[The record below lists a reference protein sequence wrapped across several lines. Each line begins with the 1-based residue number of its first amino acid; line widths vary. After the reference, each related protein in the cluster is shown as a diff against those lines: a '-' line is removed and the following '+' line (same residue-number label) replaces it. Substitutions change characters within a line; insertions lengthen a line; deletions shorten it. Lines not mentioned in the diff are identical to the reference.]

1 MKRLGGTRAFAAVM
15 SRLLPALDRWTN
27 GRATRLFGYPFV
39 WLTTTGRRSGEPRRV
54 ALLAGRDGDR
64 VVLAG
69 SNWGKPRP
77 PAWALNLDANPE
89 ALVDGRPVRARRAAP
104 DEAARLW
111 PLMERFWPAYR
122 VYRARAGREVPLYV
136 LEPSAESGTGSNASP
151 P

>member
-1 MKRLGGTRAFAAVM
+1 MKRLGGARAFAAVM
-15 SRLLPALDRWTN
+15 SRLLPLLDRWTD

-39 WLTTTGRRSGEPRRV
+39 WLTTTGRRSGLPRRV

-89 ALVDGRPVRARRAAP
+89 ALVDGRPVRARRATAE
-104 DEAARLW
+104 EAARLW

-122 VYRARAGREVPLYV
+122 VYRARAGREVVLYV
-136 LEPSAESGTGSNASP
+136 LEPSAESGTGSKASSP
-151 P
+151 